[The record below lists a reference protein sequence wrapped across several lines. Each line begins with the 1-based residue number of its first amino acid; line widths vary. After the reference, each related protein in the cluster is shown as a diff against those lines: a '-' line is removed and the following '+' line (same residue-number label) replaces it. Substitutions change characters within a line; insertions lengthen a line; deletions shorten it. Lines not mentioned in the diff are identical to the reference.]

1 MYVSDRPNVRA
12 NHAARDLA
20 NGIRALL
27 GRLAHVR
34 ARSVFALALVL
45 HLGALAM
52 RHTPP
57 LLTENLRAGFTLAEK
72 GYLGDPFS
80 APTGPT
86 GHLSPVYPVI
96 VAAAYRV
103 TGSERGAIILLG
115 ILSAILAS
123 ANAALLVA
131 LARRM
136 WLPPGS
142 GVLAALVWVFPF
154 YSWIEL
160 SAEHETVITTTA
172 VLLTLWILL
181 DQLTLARRSR
191 RDGAMLGAVTGVA
204 VHFTPLILPMVLV
217 AFVAAWA
224 VRHTAVGFPFLAAA
238 ALTFVAAIL
247 PYTIRNRAVMGS
259 AFLVR
264 DNLGLEVAVSN
275 GDVAEPAAEDN
286 IDGAMKRHPY
296 LSVEEAHRMRAMGEV
311 AYNKSRLREG
321 VTWIRT
327 HPLPFLRLTAER
339 AGYVLLV
346 PHSNRVLQRGLAT
359 LLAVGFY
366 LGLAWLWRAGER
378 ITVATLGGAVAGYE
392 LIYLFVQHDIRYVYP
407 MMWIQSLV
415 GASFVV
421 YLARQTA
428 AVAADY
434 ATETGEV
441 TA

>member
-1 MYVSDRPNVRA
+1 VSASDGPDPRA
-12 NHAARDLA
+12 NRVARRIARDTGPLLA
-20 NGIRALL
+20 
-27 GRLAHVR
+27 RLARVR

-45 HLGALAM
+45 HLGALGM

-86 GHLSPVYPVI
+86 AHLSPVYPVI
-96 VAAAYRV
+96 VAVADRV
-103 TGSERGAIILLG
+103 MGSERRAIRLLA
-115 ILSAILAS
+115 ILSALLAS

-131 LARRM
+131 LARRLR
-136 WLPPGS
+136 LPPAS
-142 GVLAALVWVFPF
+142 GVLAALVWMFPF

-160 SAEHETVITTTA
+160 SGEHETVLTTSA
-172 VLLTLWILL
+172 VLLTLWVLFG
-181 DQLTLARRSR
+181 QLTLARRTR

-217 AFVAAWA
+217 AFATAWA
-224 VRHTAVGFPFLAAA
+224 ARHVSISVPFLATAA
-238 ALTFVAAIL
+238 ITFVAAVL
-247 PYTIRNRAVMGS
+247 PYTMRNRAVMGS

-286 IDGAMKRHPY
+286 IDAAMKRHPY
-296 LSVEEAHRMRAMGEV
+296 LSVDEAHRMRAMGEV

-321 VTWIRT
+321 VAWIRT

-339 AGYVLLV
+339 AGYVLLF
-346 PHSNRVLQRGLAT
+346 PRSNRLLQRGLAT
-359 LLAVGFY
+359 LLAIGFY

-378 ITVATLGGAVAGYE
+378 MTVAALGGAVAGYE

-415 GASFVV
+415 AASFAV

-428 AVAADY
+428 ALVADGAPADG
-434 ATETGEV
+434 ET